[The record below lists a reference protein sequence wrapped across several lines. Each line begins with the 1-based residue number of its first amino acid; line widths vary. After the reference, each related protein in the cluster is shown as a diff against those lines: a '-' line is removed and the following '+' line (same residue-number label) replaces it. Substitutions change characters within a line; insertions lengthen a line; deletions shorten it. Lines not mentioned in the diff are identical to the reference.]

1 MNLKD
6 KVGTFR
12 VISSFTIRRKKEF
25 YLIGELLEG
34 SLKVHHYI
42 NVILNKTMAVSAKIS
57 SIEDVEVE
65 NDSKMYQLIIIESK
79 EDELNDILFC
89 LNVGSENIYIT
100 LSDED

>member
-34 SLKVHHYI
+34 SLNVHNYI
-42 NVILNKTMAVSAKIS
+42 NVVLNGTLAVSVKIS
-57 SIEDVEVE
+57 CIEDVEVE
-65 NDSKMYQLIIIESK
+65 HDSKIYQLIIIESE

-89 LNVGSENIYIT
+89 LNIGSENIYIT
-100 LSDED
+100 SSGED